1 MWNGYIIIN
10 MKYNGKGAIMNKKIF
25 LLISTLFFI
34 TFYFTSVSA
43 KEYTGEATVTAVE
56 SSTQKLKLS
65 HGPIK
70 GLMDAMEMEF
80 KVADPAM
87 LDDVDVG
94 SKINFTLEEDKK
106 GNLTI
111 LDLEVTG
118 TSSKS
123 VAGN

>member
-1 MWNGYIIIN
+1 
-10 MKYNGKGAIMNKKIF
+10 MNKKIF

-34 TFYFTSVSA
+34 TFYFASVSA
-43 KEYTGEATVTAVE
+43 KEYTGEATVTAIE

-111 LDLEVTG
+111 LDLDVTG